1 MKTITTLAALFA
13 AILSFN
19 ASAATPQT
27 GRVDFSDRAGI
38 ERPMEVK
45 YLNGRVDPGDHVVLG
60 LVVVGVEVRPRLRPR
75 CL

>member
-13 AILSFN
+13 AVLSFN
-19 ASAATPQT
+19 AAAAVPQT

-45 YLNGRVDPGDHVVLG
+45 YLNGRVAPEATKGIWSHKGRSVSNG
-60 LVVVGVEVRPRLRPR
+60 RQG
-75 CL
+75 

>member
-13 AILSFN
+13 AVLSFN

-38 ERPMEVK
+38 ERPAEVK
-45 YLNGRVDPGDHVVLG
+45 YLNGRVDPGASKGIYSHSGRSVSNG
-60 LVVVGVEVRPRLRPR
+60 RQG
-75 CL
+75 

>member
-38 ERPMEVK
+38 ERPAEVK
-45 YLNGRVDPGDHVVLG
+45 YLNGRVDPGATKGIWSHEG
-60 LVVVGVEVRPRLRPR
+60 NNTPNGRQG
-75 CL
+75 